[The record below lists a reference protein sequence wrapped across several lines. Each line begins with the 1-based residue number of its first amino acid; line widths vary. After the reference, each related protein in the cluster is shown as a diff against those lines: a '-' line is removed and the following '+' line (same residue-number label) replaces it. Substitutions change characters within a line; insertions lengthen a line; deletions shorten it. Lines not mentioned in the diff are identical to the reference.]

1 MTLDAAK
8 RLRTEGRHEEAQ
20 AILLRLARAHP
31 EDAEIQYAAACV
43 HDYLG
48 HEADAVPFYVA
59 AIAGGLRGDD
69 LRGAYLGLGSTY
81 RTLGRYADAEAALR
95 EGLRRFPDANELKVF
110 LAMVEYNLGR
120 ARSAVE
126 ALLRL
131 VAETSADEDIRA
143 YREAIAFYAG
153 DIDRVWPSQ

>member
-48 HEADAVPFYVA
+48 HEADAVPFYIA
-59 AIAGGLRGDD
+59 AIAGGLLGDD

-131 VAETSADEDIRA
+131 VAETSADENIRA

-153 DIDRVWPSQ
+153 DIDRVWSSQ